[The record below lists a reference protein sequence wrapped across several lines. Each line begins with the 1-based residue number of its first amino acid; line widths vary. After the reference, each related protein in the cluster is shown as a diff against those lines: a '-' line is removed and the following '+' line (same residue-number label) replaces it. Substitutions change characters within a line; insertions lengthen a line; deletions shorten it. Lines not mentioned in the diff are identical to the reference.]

1 MKKVILMAV
10 FAFATLSATAITTD
24 LNTTTITVSLQDN
37 FKEIAVTEVAKPVL
51 QAVLKD
57 YEGAT
62 VKQAFINEKNEYK
75 LELTIG
81 EVAKTVY
88 ADAEGNW
95 IEKK

>member
-1 MKKVILMAV
+1 MAS

>member
-10 FAFATLSATAITTD
+10 FAFATLSATA
-24 LNTTTITVSLQDN
+24 TTTEMNATTISTSIEN
-37 FKEIAVTEVAKPVL
+37 EFKEIAVTEVAKPVL

-62 VKQAFINEKNEYK
+62 IKQAFVNEKNEYK

-81 EVAKTVY
+81 EVVKTVY

-95 IEKK
+95 IEK

>member
-1 MKKVILMAV
+1 MKKVILMAS

>member
-10 FAFATLSATAITTD
+10 FAFATLSATATTTD
-24 LNTTTITVSLQDN
+24 LSTKNIEVALQED

-57 YEGAT
+57 YAGAT